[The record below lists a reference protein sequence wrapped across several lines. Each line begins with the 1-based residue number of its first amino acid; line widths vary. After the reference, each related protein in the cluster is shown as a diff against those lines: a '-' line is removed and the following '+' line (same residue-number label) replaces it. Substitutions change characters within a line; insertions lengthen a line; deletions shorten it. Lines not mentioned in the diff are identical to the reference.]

1 MLAQKSKACALATEE
16 SGTPMFTW
24 RDILEEE
31 PVDERRKVAEMCCD
45 IEVFRQ
51 CRSLILVPRSEVR
64 VLSGSRHESSFV
76 QGPMAITNNSS
87 IGVRVENCL
96 MDDAPNAND
105 LYTDEMQRRIGLD
118 PDRTIAFGT
127 AAHMDN
133 AAVTNLVSEGGV
145 KVSAAVTGGIR
156 GNGGRAGDPA
166 YYDEAERRYEKP
178 GTIVIML
185 AIDADVPDGQ
195 CSRRCSPPPRARAA
209 LSRSSWPRACTAPE
223 SPQAPARTR

>member
-1 MLAQKSKACALATEE
+1 
-16 SGTPMFTW
+16 MFTW